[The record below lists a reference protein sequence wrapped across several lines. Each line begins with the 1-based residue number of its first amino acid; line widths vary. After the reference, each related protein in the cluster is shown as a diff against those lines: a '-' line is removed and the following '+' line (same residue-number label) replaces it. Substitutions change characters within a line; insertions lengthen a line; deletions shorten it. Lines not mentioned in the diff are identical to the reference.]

1 MADTVEKKIQDD
13 AQAASLTVKSS
24 EDANVS
30 APAAGAEEPEKTMV
44 QLAPVKKE
52 KILILFYQ
60 EYPNQVPTHDE
71 VVEHVQEALL
81 ARGYSVALLPI
92 NQSIDR
98 ITNGVKE
105 IKPDLI
111 FNLVETFRNNDRFD
125 SNVTALI
132 EMLRVPYTG
141 SSFGGLF
148 LSNDKHISKKIF
160 DFHRIPYSDFFVVK
174 EGQDVSVP
182 KSFVYPLFVKP
193 AKEHASIGI
202 DDNSVARDYDSL
214 VKKVKELHASLGG
227 EVVVEEFI
235 DGREFFVSMLGSGG
249 DAKPLSV
256 VELDFSK
263 WPENKNKI
271 YSNKAKFDESSEEF
285 KKIDFNYGEDLEKNL
300 PKDAL
305 KKIGDLAVK
314 VCKAL
319 DVGDYA
325 RIDMRMD
332 KDGKLFVLEAN
343 LNPYLAK
350 GDIMS
355 MAAECS
361 GMSYESLIEEI
372 VKSALAR
379 AKARP

>member
-1 MADTVEKKIQDD
+1 MADPVEKKLQDD
-13 AQAASLTVKSS
+13 VKAVSSDSKSS
-24 EDANVS
+24 EAVA
-30 APAAGAEEPEKTMV
+30 APQIAASGQEPIKIAGQTT
-44 QLAPVKKE
+44 PVKKE

-60 EYPNQVPTHDE
+60 EYPNQVPTHD
-71 VVEHVQEALL
+71 VVVDDVEKALIQK
-81 ARGYSVALLPI
+81 GYQVALLPI

-105 IKPDLI
+105 IKPDLV

-132 EMLRVPYTG
+132 EMLRVPFTG
-141 SSFGGLF
+141 SASGGLF
-148 LSNDKHISKKIF
+148 LSADKHISKKIF
-160 DFHRIPYSDFFVVK
+160 DFHRIPYADFFIVR

-182 KSFVYPLFVKP
+182 RGFVYPLFVKP

-202 DDNSVARDYDSL
+202 DDNSVAKDYDSL
-214 VKKVKELHASLGG
+214 VKKVKELHATLGG

-249 DAKPLSV
+249 EARPLSI
-256 VELDFSK
+256 VELEFSK
-263 WPENKNKI
+263 WPEGKPKI

-285 KKIDFNYGEDLEKNL
+285 KKIDFNYGANLEKDL
-300 PKDAL
+300 PKEAL

-325 RIDMRMD
+325 RVDMRMD
-332 KDGKLFVLEAN
+332 KDGKLYVLEAN

-361 GMSYESLIEEI
+361 GMAYDSLVEEI
-372 VKSALAR
+372 VRSAMAR
-379 AKARP
+379 YKVKV